1 MEAAVMEKQ
10 EVAVTLTPDLF
21 QRLQIESQSL
31 GVPLSWVVASLI
43 VDTMQSGL
51 VESGPLALAQS

>member
-1 MEAAVMEKQ
+1 MEKQ

-21 QRLQIESQSL
+21 QQLQIESESL

-51 VESGPLALAQS
+51 VDSAPLALAQS